1 MKVIVDDRERDLM
14 KDIGDSY
21 SYECKRLDLGDIHI
35 CHPLEER
42 PMCIIERKSMSDL
55 EASITD
61 GRYREQKGRLASSGI
76 PIIYIIEDGCGVSK
90 HKEPMVKGA
99 ILNTQ
104 VRDRIPVIMS
114 KGVAHT
120 AALIG
125 QLKKKEIEYFDNKG
139 VHIMETYTPL
149 KSKKSKNASIDD
161 IYVQQLTMIN
171 GVSKQMAEDIRG
183 KYPSMKMII
192 LAFENCN
199 TPEKL
204 LIDIPNPRIGNV
216 ISERIFKTL
225 CPYT

>member
-1 MKVIVDDRERDLM
+1 MKVIIDDRERELM
-14 KDIGDSY
+14 KDIGDSF
-21 SYECKRLDLGDIHI
+21 SYESKRLDLGDIHI
-35 CHPLEER
+35 CHPLQER

-61 GRYREQKGRLASSGI
+61 GRYREQKGRLASSGV
-76 PIIYIIEDGCGVSK
+76 PVIYIIEDGSIKK

-104 VRDRIPVIMS
+104 VRDRIPIIMS

-125 QLKKKEIEYFDNKG
+125 QLKRKEIEYFDNKG

-149 KSKKSKNASIDD
+149 KSKKSKNASTDD
-161 IYVQQLTMIN
+161 IYVQQLTLIN
-171 GVSKQMAEDIRG
+171 GISKQMAEDIRG
-183 KYPSMKMII
+183 EYPSMKKLI
-192 LAFENCN
+192 LAFEDCD

-204 LIDIPNPRIGNV
+204 LIDIPNSRVGKV
-216 ISERIFKTL
+216 ISERVFKTL
-225 CPYT
+225 CPDT

>member
-1 MKVIVDDRERDLM
+1 MKVIIDDRERDLM
-14 KDIGDSY
+14 KDIGDSFA
-21 SYECKRLDLGDIHI
+21 YECKRLDLGDIHI
-35 CHPLEER
+35 CHPLDEN

-76 PIIYIIEDGCGVSK
+76 PVIYIIEDGSIKK

-104 VRDRIPVIMS
+104 VRDRIPIIMS

-120 AALIG
+120 AALVG
-125 QLKKKEIEYFDNKG
+125 QLKRKEIEYFDNKG

-149 KSKKSKNASIDD
+149 KSKKSKNASTED

-171 GVSKQMAEDIRG
+171 GISKQMAEDI
-183 KYPSMKMII
+183 KDVYPSMKALI

-199 TPEKL
+199 NPEKL
-204 LIDIPNPRIGNV
+204 LIDIPNTRIGKV

-225 CPYT
+225 CADT

>member
-1 MKVIVDDRERDLM
+1 MKVIIDDRERDLM
-14 KDIGDSY
+14 KDIGESF

-35 CHPLEER
+35 CHPIEER
-42 PMCIIERKSMSDL
+42 TMCIIERKSMSDL

-76 PIIYIIEDGCGVSK
+76 PVLYIIEDGTIKK

-104 VRDRIPVIMS
+104 VRDRIPIIMS
-114 KGVAHT
+114 KGVVHT

-125 QLKKKEIEYFDNKG
+125 QLKRKEIEYFDNKG

-149 KSKKSKNASIDD
+149 KSKKSKNMSSSD
-161 IYVQQLTMIN
+161 IFIQQLSMIN
-171 GVSKQMAEDIRG
+171 GVSKQMAEDI
-183 KYPSMKMII
+183 KDVYPSMKALI

-199 TPEKL
+199 NSEKL
-204 LIDIPNPRIGNV
+204 LIDIPNTRIGKV
-216 ISERIFKTL
+216 ISERVFKTL
-225 CPYT
+225 CPDT

>member
-1 MKVIVDDRERDLM
+1 MKVIIDDRERDLM
-14 KDIGDSY
+14 KDIGDSF
-21 SYECKRLDLGDIHI
+21 SYESKRLDLGDIHI

-76 PIIYIIEDGCGVSK
+76 PIIYIVEDGTIKK

-104 VRDRIPVIMS
+104 VRDRIPIVMS
-114 KGVAHT
+114 KGVSHT
-120 AALIG
+120 ATLIG
-125 QLKKKEIEYFDNKG
+125 QLKRKETEYFDNKG

-171 GVSKQMAEDIRG
+171 GVSKQMAEDIRE
-183 KYPSMKMII
+183 KYASMKILI

-216 ISERIFKTL
+216 ISERVFKTL
-225 CPYT
+225 CPDT

>member
-1 MKVIVDDRERDLM
+1 MKVIIDDRERDLM
-14 KDIGDSY
+14 KDIGDSF

-35 CHPLEER
+35 CHPLDET

-76 PIIYIIEDGCGVSK
+76 PVIYIIEDGSIKK

-104 VRDRIPVIMS
+104 VRDRIPIIMS

-120 AALIG
+120 AALVG
-125 QLKKKEIEYFDNKG
+125 QLKRKEIEYFDNKG

-149 KSKKSKNASIDD
+149 KSKKSKNASTDD

-171 GVSKQMAEDIRG
+171 GVSKQMAEDIRM
-183 KYPSMKMII
+183 KYPSMRTLI
-192 LAFENCN
+192 LAFENCHTSEN
-199 TPEKL
+199 L
-204 LIDIPNPRIGNV
+204 LIDIPNTRIGKV
-216 ISERIFKTL
+216 ISERVFKTL
-225 CPYT
+225 CPDT